1 MRVADRVGSALSALK
16 HSLSKVPCVG
26 LTVCLLFALMITA
39 LRAEEN
45 STSTPVE
52 FAESSV
58 LAQQKLLIDVT
69 TAGPSGRLVAVG
81 DRGHILYS
89 DDDGDT
95 WVQAKVPTRQLLT
108 AVHFVSAKQGWAVG
122 HDALILAT
130 TDGGQTWQQQYK
142 NPAAEAPLLDVWF
155 SSEFEGF
162 AVGAY
167 GQIVRTSNGG
177 KSWEDWSDH
186 IENEEEFHFNSIT
199 GLKNKREMVIVGEA
213 GIVYFSVNQG
223 MTWQRLDSPYEGS
236 LFGVIANGEPQ
247 SFVAFGLRGH
257 VFRYDGSLKQ
267 WSTVKTHTEQSL
279 FGGQYI
285 ADGRLALA
293 GNGGVWLVSNDYG
306 KQFSLHK
313 QSDRKLVSGITETA
327 DGQYILVGQGGIVKT
342 IPQGNDLAIRP

>member
-1 MRVADRVGSALSALK
+1 MRVADQVGT
-16 HSLSKVPCVG
+16 SLSKLGLSKVSCIG

-39 LRAEEN
+39 LQAKEN
-45 STSTPVE
+45 SMSTPVV
-52 FAESSV
+52 FAEPSA

-69 TAGPSGRLVAVG
+69 TVGQSGRLVAVG

-89 DDDGDT
+89 DDNGNT
-95 WVQAKVPTRQLLT
+95 WQQAKVPTRQLLT
-108 AVHFVSAKQGWAVG
+108 AVYFVSAKQGWAVG

-142 NPAAEAPLLDVWF
+142 NLTTEAPLLDVWF

-167 GQIVRTSNGG
+167 GQILRTSNGG

-199 GLKNKREMVIVGEA
+199 GLKDKREMVIAGEA
-213 GIVYFSVNQG
+213 GIVYYSDNQG
-223 MTWQRLDSPYEGS
+223 MTWQRLESPYEGS
-236 LFGVIANGEPQ
+236 LFGVIANGTPHG
-247 SFVAFGLRGH
+247 FVAFGLRGH
-257 VFRYDGSLKQ
+257 VFRYDGSLNS
-267 WSTVKTHTEQSL
+267 WSTIPTHTEQSL

-285 ADGRLALA
+285 VDGRLVLA
-293 GNGGVWLVSNDYG
+293 GNGGVWLISHDYG
-306 KQFSLHK
+306 QQFNLHK

-327 DGQYILVGQGGIVKT
+327 DGNYILVGQGGIVKN

>member
-1 MRVADRVGSALSALK
+1 MRVADQVGTGLSKLK
-16 HSLSKVPCVG
+16 RSLSKVPCIG
-26 LTVCLLFALMITA
+26 LTVCLLFALMMTA
-39 LRAEEN
+39 LQAAEN
-45 STSTPVE
+45 STSTPVV
-52 FAESSV
+52 FAEPSA

-69 TAGPSGRLVAVG
+69 TVGQSGRLVAVG

-89 DDDGDT
+89 DDGGDT
-95 WVQAKVPTRQLLT
+95 WQQAKVPTRQLLT
-108 AVHFVSAKQGWAVG
+108 AVYFVSAKQGWAVG

-142 NPAAEAPLLDVWF
+142 NLTTEAPLLDVWF

-167 GQIVRTSNGG
+167 GQILRTSNGG

-199 GLKNKREMVIVGEA
+199 GLKDKQEMVIAGEA
-213 GIVYFSVNQG
+213 GTVYYSDNQG
-223 MTWQRLDSPYEGS
+223 MSWQRLESPYEGS
-236 LFGVIANGEPQ
+236 LFGVIANGKPHG
-247 SFVAFGLRGH
+247 FVTFGLRGH
-257 VFRYDGSLKQ
+257 VFLYDGSLNS
-267 WSTVKTHTEQSL
+267 WSAIPTHTEQSL

-293 GNGGVWLVSNDYG
+293 GNGGVWLISNDYG
-306 KQFSLHK
+306 QRFSLHK
-313 QSDRKLVSGITETA
+313 QPDRKLVSGITETA
-327 DGQYILVGQGGIVKT
+327 DGEYILVGQGGVVQT